1 MHMDRTELINEL
13 VDICRRQA
21 TIIDKLYLEIA
32 KIGAAADMGIEFHL
46 EAKDIAT
53 KLEKFRE

>member
-1 MHMDRTELINEL
+1 MGHTELINEL
-13 VDICRRQA
+13 ADICRRQA
-21 TIIDKLYLEIA
+21 TIIDKLYLELA

-53 KLEKFRE
+53 KLEKLRE